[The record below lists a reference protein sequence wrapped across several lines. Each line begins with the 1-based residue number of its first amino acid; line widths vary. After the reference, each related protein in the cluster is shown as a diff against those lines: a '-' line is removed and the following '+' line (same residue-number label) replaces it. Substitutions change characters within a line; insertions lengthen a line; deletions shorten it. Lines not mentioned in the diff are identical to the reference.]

1 MLSCSCTRAAAA
13 LISRRPMLFWGEH
26 VVTSEST
33 SGLEEFWSQLSTRGK
48 VVTAGVVFLLLGIL
62 AGFFDLAWA
71 IGLILIGVIIL
82 LIGLSVMRPKSP
94 VVVNQPPFVGQMPPA
109 AAYYPPA
116 GYYPPP
122 AGYSPPSS

>member
-1 MLSCSCTRAAAA
+1 M
-13 LISRRPMLFWGEH
+13 
-26 VVTSEST
+26 
-33 SGLEEFWSQLSTRGK
+33 
-48 VVTAGVVFLLLGIL
+48 IL
-62 AGFFDLAWA
+62 LAWA

-82 LIGLSVMRPKSP
+82 LISLSVMRTKSV

-122 AGYSPPSS
+122 AGYSPPSSPGPSTHREVITREIVKVPCRNCSTLVELTATRCPNCSAPLRV